1 MIPTR
6 RGECGR
12 ITGDRAIVMRCVLNL
27 REGVTMAMTNME
39 LTKFEMKVPVTLLPY
54 LDGEDERNRLRQC
67 ALLIYPYIQDGRVS
81 HGRAAEILGMR
92 KLDLIMMYGEMG
104 LPYFQQTEA
113 ELEKD
118 LETLRK
124 IRERT
129 A

>member
-1 MIPTR
+1 
-6 RGECGR
+6 
-12 ITGDRAIVMRCVLNL
+12 
-27 REGVTMAMTNME
+27 MAATSVE

-54 LDGEDERNRLRQC
+54 LDEQDEENRLRQC
-67 ALLIYPYIQDGRVS
+67 ALLIYPHIQDGRVS
-81 HGRAAEILGMR
+81 HGKAAEILGMR

-104 LPYFQQTEA
+104 LPYFHQTEA

-129 A
+129 V